1 MNERLIQ
8 TDVLVVGGG
17 GAGFRAA
24 IAAREKGVTVMLLSK
39 GPLGRCEASPM
50 AGADFTL
57 DGSSLHNLGRDG
69 DLNDSKEKV
78 FNDIVTQGFYLNNQ
92 ALVNQYVQRALR
104 LLKDLLD
111 WDIEVK
117 LSDQRGR
124 SAVDLFNN

>member
-39 GPLGRCEASPM
+39 GPLGRCGASPM

-57 DGSSLHNLGRDG
+57 DGSSLRNLGRDG

-92 ALVNQYVQRALR
+92 ALVNQYVQRAPR